1 MAAVLILAP
10 RQDFQASRET
20 RMTPDRRQFVASLAG
35 VPLLWQLPTTAAQRS
50 ASQAGFSDPVLEQII
65 ADLRELKAEVD
76 ADRAPRKQTLR
87 AIETTLGIQAAHIS
101 AHYDAHVR
109 AALRRREARLGR
121 AGLVQELL
129 NVAHD
134 RKQRD
139 VTYQTLDA
147 ALTRLNERG
156 ISGSLRDVRQAI
168 RNIRLNAPEG
178 LQPAALRGTQ
188 FDYCAD
194 LRWHIELMESMVA
207 IACGLALLEPGPF
220 GEAACG
226 ALTLALGLLYAQR
239 LWWC

>member
-1 MAAVLILAP
+1 
-10 RQDFQASRET
+10 
-20 RMTPDRRQFVASLAG
+20 MTPHRRQFVAGLAG
-35 VPLLWQLPTTAAQRS
+35 VPLLLQFPTAAAAQPS
-50 ASQAGFSDPVLEQII
+50 APQAGLSDPVLEQII
-65 ADLRELKAEVD
+65 ADLRELKSEAE

-109 AALRRREARLGR
+109 SALRRREARLGR
-121 AGLVQELL
+121 ANFVQELL

-134 RKQRD
+134 RKQHD

-156 ISGSLRDVRQAI
+156 LSGSLRDVRQAI
-168 RNIRLNAPEG
+168 RNIRLNAPDG
-178 LQPAALRGTQ
+178 LQPAALRAAQ
-188 FDYCAD
+188 WDYCAD
-194 LRWHIELMESMVA
+194 LRWQIQMMEAVVA

-226 ALTLALGLLYAQR
+226 AMTLALGLLYAQR
-239 LWWC
+239 AWWC